1 MAVESQPLA
10 DLFRLD
16 GRVGIVTGAGRGVG
30 EGIALAMA
38 QAGASVVIAARTKS
52 ELDRTAAAIAA
63 KAGKAHVVV
72 ADVTK
77 VEDLAR
83 LVDEAVSEFGRLDF
97 VVNNAGGQESY
108 EPFLEVSDDAFFHHF
123 AWNTGSAFRLSQ
135 LATPH
140 LLKTGNGAILNISSG
155 VGHIG
160 VRGMLPYG
168 VAKAALDQL
177 TRALAQELAPKV
189 RVNALALGAIMTPA
203 LQNTFDMDPAFRE
216 GMIARTPL
224 ERIGTTDQIG
234 AAAVFACSDASGYM
248 TGAVIPIDGGLQD
261 TNLPFKLPNL

>member
-1 MAVESQPLA
+1 MAL
-10 DLFRLD
+10 DLLRMD

-30 EGIALAMA
+30 EGIALAMGE
-38 QAGASVVIAARTKS
+38 AGATVVCCARTQS
-52 ELDRTAAAIAA
+52 EIERTAATIEERGSRSLA
-63 KAGKAHVVV
+63 VV
-72 ADVTK
+72 ADVMK
-77 VEDLAR
+77 RDDLSA
-83 LVDEAVSEFGRLDF
+83 LVDATLSAFGRLDF

-108 EPFLEVSDDAFFHHF
+108 SPFLETPDEDFFHHF

-140 LLKTGNGAILNISSG
+140 LLAAGRGAILNISSG

-168 VAKAALDQL
+168 VAKAGLDQL
-177 TRALAQELAPKV
+177 TRTLAEELAPKI

-203 LQNTFDMDPAFRE
+203 LQNTFDMDPSFRE
-216 GMIARTPL
+216 GMVAKTPL
-224 ERIGTTDQIG
+224 KRIGTADQIG
-234 AAAVFACSDASGYM
+234 AAAVFACSDAADYM

-261 TNLPFKLPNL
+261 TNLPFKLPDL

>member
-1 MAVESQPLA
+1 MAL
-10 DLFRLD
+10 DLMRLD
-16 GRVGIVTGAGRGVG
+16 GRVAIVTGAGRGVG

-38 QAGASVVIAARTKS
+38 AAGATVVAAARTKS
-52 ELDRTAAAIAA
+52 EIDRTVAAIAA
-63 KAGKAHVVV
+63 RGGEALAVV

-77 VEDLAR
+77 GDELAR
-83 LVDEAVSEFGRLDF
+83 LVDATVAAFGRLDV

-108 EPFLEVSDDAFFHHF
+108 VPFLEIGEDVFYHHF

-140 LLKTGNGAILNISSG
+140 LLATGNGAILNISSG

-168 VAKAALDQL
+168 VAKAALDHL
-177 TRALAQELAPKV
+177 TRTLAEELAPKV

-203 LQNTFDMDPAFRE
+203 LQNTFDMDPSFRD
-216 GMIARTPL
+216 GMIAKTPL
-224 ERIGTTDQIG
+224 KRIGTTEQIG
-234 AAAVFACSDASGYM
+234 AAAVFACSDAASYM

-261 TNLPFKLPNL
+261 TNLPFKLPDL